1 MHNLGHYRESLLSF
15 LKALNLDADHNHVD
29 VLTNN
34 IATIASQITPMPDK
48 LMDKIP
54 EMDAYKKLTE
64 IGCCLYQGKKYD
76 VCIKVLNSAQKLET
90 NQKGITMRVQLT
102 LANAHAALKHN
113 ELAVSLYQASNN
125 ETLTLWWLCVLQE
138 HSNHCLHVFSLVMIA
153 RMVYVWCG
161 ALAGV
166 FVDGTERTRRVI
178 PDQVAGE
185 HRQSLP
191 RARRHAPGH
200 YPLPEAARPSERTAR
215 SLSVVF
221 HCQLSSCHVG

>member
-1 MHNLGHYRESLLSF
+1 MGIAMHNLGHYRESLLSF

-125 ETLTLWWLCVLQE
+125 ETSIFVAACIYTSIVVFLKVHVYSIHGPVIFVLLA
-138 HSNHCLHVFSLVMIA
+138 HDSCL
-153 RMVYVWCG
+153 
-161 ALAGV
+161 
-166 FVDGTERTRRVI
+166 FVVGCACRSVC
-178 PDQVAGE
+178 
-185 HRQSLP
+185 
-191 RARRHAPGH
+191 RRH
-200 YPLPEAARPSERTAR
+200 
-215 SLSVVF
+215 
-221 HCQLSSCHVG
+221 